1 MDNNNQPQ
9 EFSEQNITKNN
20 GTVTITLEDG
30 RTYVYNEKFWNEFL
44 YGDVSKLVNNKNK

>member
-1 MDNNNQPQ
+1 MDNNNQPPKLSD
-9 EFSEQNITKNN
+9 ELKEN
-20 GTVTITLEDG
+20 GWITITDKDG